1 MTVDDGLS
9 WLPLLEAAMRLGKS
23 TDATRSM
30 IRRDRLPTRKG
41 NDGRLLVGVP
51 AVDGQATDG
60 LPTVIDQLAD
70 SRATAELRV
79 TLEELREELMATRE
93 QLAGTKA
100 SLEAAETVR
109 KAETGALREL
119 ADRLTAELAEARR
132 PWWRRWFGSP

>member
-51 AVDGQATDG
+51 PADGQATDG
-60 LPTVIDQLAD
+60 LPTVIAQSAD
-70 SRATAELRV
+70 GQTTADLRWA
-79 TLEELREELMATRE
+79 LEEVREELMEVRE

-100 SLEAAETVR
+100 SLEAAETIR

-132 PWWRRWFGSP
+132 PWWRRLLG